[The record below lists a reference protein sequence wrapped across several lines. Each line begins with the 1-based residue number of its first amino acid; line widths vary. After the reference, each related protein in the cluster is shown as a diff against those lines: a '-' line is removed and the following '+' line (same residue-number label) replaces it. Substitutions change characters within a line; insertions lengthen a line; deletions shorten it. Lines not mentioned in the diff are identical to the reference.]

1 MTTADPRLPRP
12 ATILDVARVAG
23 VSRQT
28 VTRSLNGLPDV
39 SAATRERVVQ
49 AARDLN
55 YRPNRAAQGL
65 VKGRQMTVGLVLDD
79 LRNPYYPEVASEFS
93 RAATARGWGVLLCD
107 LGHDASVARESL
119 ASLVPRVDVLV
130 SLMPLGDLREQVAGV
145 PTVEVDTDPDGGAQ
159 GVIEI
164 ETRTAV
170 RSALDHL
177 RAAGRSRV
185 AMIDSGVEG
194 SGRALAYREYLTEH
208 GLAWSPASEVR
219 VEQTH
224 ADGVRAVAELLR
236 AYPHADA
243 LLAFNDVLAIGAL
256 KGLAR
261 LGVVVPDDV
270 AVVGMDGLDLGS
282 LVTPELTTLSIDKA
296 ELARVAV
303 EVVADMLAGAEPPR
317 RRVSR
322 TLLLRESA

>member
-1 MTTADPRLPRP
+1 MTTTDPRLPRP

-65 VKGRQMTVGLVLDD
+65 VRGRQVTVGLVLDD

-107 LGHDASVARESL
+107 LGHDASVAREHLS
-119 ASLVPRVDVLV
+119 SMVPRVDVLV
-130 SLMPLGDLREQVAGV
+130 SLMPLGELRELVAGV
-145 PTVEVDTDPDGGAQ
+145 PSVEVDTDPDGGAQ

-164 ETRTAV
+164 ETRSAV

-177 RAAGRSRV
+177 RATGRSRV

-194 SGRALAYREYLTEH
+194 SGRALAYREYLAEH
-208 GLAWSPASEVR
+208 GMAWSPASEIR

-224 ADGVRAVAELLR
+224 AGGVRAAGELLR
-236 AYPHADA
+236 AFPEADA

-261 LGVVVPDDV
+261 LGVAVPDDV
-270 AVVGMDGLDLGS
+270 AVVGMDGLDLGA

-296 ELARVAV
+296 ELAGVAV
-303 EVVADMLAGAEPPR
+303 EVVAEMLAGGEPPR
-317 RRVSR
+317 RRVAR